1 MPKYLCALLVLFT
14 LAVGAVGCGG
24 DDKPSKEEFA
34 ADLDNVCAKSNEKV
48 QKVKAPKTVKEI
60 GTFTRATRPILEDS
74 IKEAEELELPEEDAD
89 GFEAYI
95 QSSKSSLSE
104 LDDLEKAA
112 DAGDVKAVRR
122 VFAETTKGNN
132 ERDAQAKKLGLKKCG
147 TG

>member
-1 MPKYLCALLVLFT
+1 MPKYLCALLVLFA
-14 LAVGAVGCGG
+14 LVVAAGCGG

-74 IKEAEELELPEEDAD
+74 IKEAEDLELPEEDAD
-89 GFEAYI
+89 EFEAYI
-95 QSSKSSLSE
+95 QSSKESLSE

-112 DAGDVKAVRR
+112 DAGDVKEVRR

-132 ERDAQAKKLGLKKCG
+132 ERDAQAKELGLKKCG
-147 TG
+147 RG